1 MPERKRFFL
10 IEAFPKLL
18 NCDLLGH
25 IPSPLPQ
32 GLLWP
37 GDGPTWHNQP
47 PLHLQQ
53 GWTIPFFSKS
63 RIWKFREKEHWK
75 LFSQM
80 AIIYKGGGGVSGE
93 VDCRS
98 PLYMIINS
106 VSLQLL
112 KNEVQS
118 VPDFL
123 EEQFYIPVSD
133 VTSQFH
139 FLSQVPGLSHL
150 QIGSPPQHPL
160 VYFTMRIQIRW

>member
-1 MPERKRFFL
+1 
-10 IEAFPKLL
+10 
-18 NCDLLGH
+18 
-25 IPSPLPQ
+25 
-32 GLLWP
+32 
-37 GDGPTWHNQP
+37 
-47 PLHLQQ
+47 
-53 GWTIPFFSKS
+53 
-63 RIWKFREKEHWK
+63 
-75 LFSQM
+75 M

-123 EEQFYIPVSD
+123 EEQFYIQVSD

-139 FLSQVPGLSHL
+139 FLAQVPGLPHL
-150 QIGSPPQHPL
+150 QIVSPL
-160 VYFTMRIQIRW
+160 VYFFTIGIQID